1 MDYTNMLTRGL
12 FHEWR
17 NLWSY
22 SRTISKADFSSDG
35 YNNIL
40 HYVMCPH
47 MFNVMYTCQKM
58 DVQWVNGLQMKEFCF
73 LHLTIIFYLICTCFR
88 SFMCAIII
96 KWANSDKGLNH
107 KWVIFLTF
115 WLFHK
120 KEFLK
125 GFFCNLFLKI
135 VTIPLIN
142 YITCVNFFWINM
154 KVLKV

>member
-1 MDYTNMLTRGL
+1 MNEETYGVVHVPFQKLISRVMDTTT
-12 FHEWR
+12 
-17 NLWSY
+17 SCTT
-22 SRTISKADFSSDG
+22 SCVPI
-35 YNNIL
+35 
-40 HYVMCPH
+40 C
-47 MFNVMYTCQKM
+47 FNVMYTCQKM